1 MLKPVERGF
10 FVGYFKKVPTD
21 VRVLMIGFIVFFLA
35 GMASTSALL
44 SLNTE
49 SPGAGSYADELSGEH
64 LIGIMEVK
72 PYPILRI
79 PAEGTKPARAVML
92 AGSGKFGV
100 DDRALPLA
108 GKTVQAG
115 GVFVKRG
122 DLVMLLIGGED
133 DLKAADP
140 QMPAL
145 PVTSVPENLGS
156 WRLTGEICDGKCS
169 AGAMKPGTG
178 LAHKACANLCI
189 LGGVPPVFVSTA
201 PVDGHTFFLI
211 ASKDGGPMPAAL
223 LNQTGL
229 PVVLEGNIERRDDL
243 LIFKVDSFSEEAGE

>member
-1 MLKPVERGF
+1 MPRPVERGF
-10 FVGYFKKVPTD
+10 FVGYFKKVPAD
-21 VRVLMIGFIVFFLA
+21 VRALMIGFIVFFVA
-35 GMASTSALL
+35 GMASASVFL

-49 SPGAGSYADELSGEH
+49 SPGAGSYADELQGGH
-64 LIGIMEVK
+64 LVGTMEVR
-72 PYPILRI
+72 PYPILRV
-79 PAEGTKPARAVML
+79 PADGARPARAVML

-108 GKTVQAG
+108 GKAAQAG
-115 GVFVKRG
+115 GIFVKRG
-122 DLVMLLIGGED
+122 DLAMLLIGGED
-133 DLKAADP
+133 DLKPAEPQTPIRPGTAASED
-140 QMPAL
+140 
-145 PVTSVPENLGS
+145 LGR

-189 LGGVPPVFVSTA
+189 SGGVPPVFVSTA
-201 PVDGHTFFLI
+201 PVDGHIFFLL

-223 LNQTGL
+223 LDKTGL

-243 LIFKVDSFSEEAGE
+243 LIFKIDQLASEPGA